1 MGGSGGGAGAK
12 AFRVGAG
19 VGTGGL
25 SELAYYGP
33 QGAARRAAEAAQNA
47 AMAQQEAAAQQQAQ
61 IRGLTEGVTVEG
73 LAQYDK
79 ALAVQ
84 DRNLARQEALV
95 ASIDPTILEAS
106 QQALSLLRGE
116 QSKTL
121 QPFQNQRALQRQTLV
136 NSLREQLGPGAET
149 SSAGQQALT
158 RFDSES
164 SNLFAGA
171 QQQALGNLGNIGA
184 QFSGFRPDMLQ
195 GAMGLGNLATNRAGL
210 RFNQAGA
217 MAGVNQNVL
226 QSSGAQYTGDAL
238 RAQGQ
243 QALYGQLTSLGGQIA
258 GTALGGYMTGLGST
272 AAQKPAAQK
281 PAVVKE

>member
-1 MGGSGGGAGAK
+1 MGGGRGSTMGTIGAVGGGAAGFAIGGP
-12 AFRVGAG
+12 VGAG
-19 VGTGGL
+19 VGAALGGSML
-25 SELAYYGP
+25 GGM
-33 QGAARRAAEAAQNA
+33 GAAEDSA
-47 AMAQQEAAAQQQAQ
+47 AAAQKAAISQQRIAGRQ
-61 IRGLTEGVTVEG
+61 QQYLQNMTEGVTVEG

-79 ALAVQ
+79 ALAIQ
-84 DRNLARQEALV
+84 DRNLARQEQLV

-106 QQALSLLRGE
+106 QQALKLLRGE
-116 QSKTL
+116 QSRTL

-210 RFNQAGA
+210 RFSQAGA
-217 MAGVNQNVL
+217 MTGVNQNVL
-226 QSSGAQYTGDAL
+226 NSAGAQYTGQAL
-238 RAQGQ
+238 QGQ
-243 QALYGQLTSLGGQIA
+243 AQQAQFGQLGQIA
-258 GTALGGYMTGLGST
+258 GMGLGGYAQGYGT
-272 AAQKPAAQK
+272 AAGAKAAG
-281 PAVVKE
+281 